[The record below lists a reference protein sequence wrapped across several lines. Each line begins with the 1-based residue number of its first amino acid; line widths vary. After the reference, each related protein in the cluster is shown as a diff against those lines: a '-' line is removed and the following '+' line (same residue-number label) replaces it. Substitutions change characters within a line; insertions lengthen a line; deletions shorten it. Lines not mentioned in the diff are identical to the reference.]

1 MSDLL
6 GASSVVG
13 GRTDDRRS
21 RETWTVNRAPTRWLP
36 SLDLGR
42 LWRHRELVI
51 ILAERDLRVRYKQ
64 AALGVAWVVI
74 QPLAAAV
81 LFSVVFGRLTHL
93 GGDGVPYPIFAY
105 SGLILWTYFASGLD
119 GIANSLVRDR
129 DLIAKI
135 YFPRLL
141 APLATLFPGLV
152 DLVVSLIV
160 LGIAMAGY
168 GVAPG
173 PALLLLPLWV
183 LATVALLLGAGL
195 YLAALNVRYRD
206 VRHTL
211 AFGIQLWL
219 FATPVAYPPS
229 LIHGSWTYLAAV
241 NPMTTIV
248 TGFRWSLVDA
258 PAPGLV
264 EALVSLAVV
273 VVLLAG
279 GLLYFLRAERRF
291 ADVI

>member
-6 GASSVVG
+6 GASSVP
-13 GRTDDRRS
+13 GRSGDVHS

-42 LWRHRELVI
+42 LWRHRELAI

-74 QPLAAAV
+74 QPLAAAA

-152 DLVVSLIV
+152 DVAVSLIV
-160 LGIAMAGY
+160 LAIAMAGY

-173 PALLLLPLWV
+173 LPLLLLPLWV
-183 LATVALLLGAGL
+183 LATVAVLLGAGL

-211 AFGIQLWL
+211 AFGVQLWL

-229 LIHGSWTYLAAV
+229 LIRGSWTYLAAA

-248 TGFRWSLVDA
+248 TGFRWSLVDSR
-258 PAPGLV
+258 APGP